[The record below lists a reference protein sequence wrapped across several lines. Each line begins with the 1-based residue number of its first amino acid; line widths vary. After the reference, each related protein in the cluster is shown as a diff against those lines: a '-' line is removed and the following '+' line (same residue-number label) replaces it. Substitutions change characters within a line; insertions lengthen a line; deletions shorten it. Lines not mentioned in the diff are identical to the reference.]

1 MIIMPHLPSAV
12 LFGLW
17 EAKLGT
23 YEMGIFL
30 LVSPRGLAIIDMVS
44 SIDGILIMLVYLFGP
59 SNQSLFQLCDGQP
72 DSKQSHLLR
81 H

>member
-1 MIIMPHLPSAV
+1 
-12 LFGLW
+12 
-17 EAKLGT
+17 
-23 YEMGIFL
+23 MGIFF

-44 SIDGILIMLVYLFGP
+44 SIDGILIMLTLVYLFGP
-59 SNQSLFQLCDGQP
+59 SNLSLFQLCDGQP